1 MVSRPGR
8 KASVLHLS
16 MLGLGVLSLGG
27 CASGS
32 RPGLQVGPDYRAPS
46 AQEEISSLSTPTP
59 EPRADLAAQPA
70 SEFMR
75 AFGDAALLDVI
86 DLATRR
92 SPTLEQAVARIR
104 QARAAAGASQA
115 NAAPTATAS
124 GSLSRAG
131 RFEQGGQGSAATALT
146 AGWDLD
152 IFGTAV
158 RAIEAA
164 DARRQSAELS
174 GQQARLSLS
183 TEVASAYFSFRQCAG
198 AAGLLGQEVESREAT
213 AQLTGVK
220 AQAGAVPLQDWDRS
234 EAAVLDARLRLAS
247 QQEVCNQGV
256 HRLALLAGVAPQG
269 LPASVLAA
277 QPLPGQSQGQAR
289 PGVSAGVPAS
299 VPAEALTRR
308 PDVQAAERLLAA
320 ASADIGATQAQ
331 YLPSLSLAGNIGL
344 NLAGLGS
351 DALSTRTWSFGPTL
365 RLPVLDGG
373 RRTAAVEAA
382 RGRYDEALA
391 TWRQSVLQAAR
402 EVEDALSRMATARAS
417 VQVAHQAVQ
426 RYSAYEQAV
435 QSRLAAGAASLLER
449 EDARRLA
456 IAARNAQLAAELE
469 LHQSRL
475 ALHKATGGDL
485 PTPPEKTS
493 AEMPKE
499 AP

>member
-92 SPTLEQAVARIR
+92 SPPLEQAAARIR

-115 NAAPTATAS
+115 NAAPTVAAS
-124 GSLSRAG
+124 GSLARAG
-131 RFEQGGQGSAATALT
+131 RLEQSGQGSAAAAIN

-152 IFGTAV
+152 VFGTAL

-174 GQQARLSLS
+174 GQQARLSLT
-183 TEVASAYFSFRQCAG
+183 TEVASAYLTLRQCQA
-198 AAGLLGQEVESREAT
+198 AAGLLEQEVKSRETTAT
-213 AQLTGVK
+213 LTGVK
-220 AQAGAVPLQDWDRS
+220 AQAGAVALQEWDRS

-256 HRLALLAGVAPQG
+256 HRLALLAGVTPQG
-269 LPASVLAA
+269 LPPSVLAA
-277 QPLPGQSQGQAR
+277 RPLPQASVR
-289 PGVSAGVPAS
+289 PGEPVS
-299 VPAEALTRR
+299 VPAEVLARR

-344 NLAGLGS
+344 NLTGLGNDS
-351 DALSTRTWSFGPTL
+351 ISARTWSFGPSL
-365 RLPVLDGG
+365 RLPVFDAG
-373 RRTAAVEAA
+373 RRTAAIESAG
-382 RGRYDEALA
+382 GRYDEALA
-391 TWRQSVLQAAR
+391 TWRQSVLQAAK
-402 EVEDALSRMATARAS
+402 EVEDALSRTATARAS
-417 VQVAHQAVQ
+417 ARVAQQAAE
-426 RYSAYEQAV
+426 RYAAHERAV
-435 QSRLAAGAASLLER
+435 RARLSAGAASLLEL

-456 IAARNAQLAAELE
+456 IAARNAQLTAELE

-485 PTPPEKTS
+485 STSSEKAS

-499 AP
+499 AR